1 MTIPITLTAISLF
14 AAAVLAGLIGV
25 VSVAIRK
32 EDKNLTLA
40 TTAPGN
46 LTRVVRWFTGLYVL
60 RATPHQPR

>member
-14 AAAVLAGLIGV
+14 VAAVLTGLTGI

-40 TTAPGN
+40 TTAPGP
-46 LTRVVRWFTGLYVL
+46 LTQVARWLTGLHVL
-60 RATPHQPR
+60 RATPHHPG